1 MKKILGTM
9 TFGQQTDETEAKKIV
24 EVFLRDGNEELDTAY
39 VYNEGRSEQILGKA
53 IEYDLDKVKV
63 ATKANPRI
71 TGRLDADAVNMQFK
85 EPLERMQVNN
95 VDIYYLHFPDYNTP
109 VDSALEACAKLYEE
123 GKFKQLGLSNFPAW
137 MVAEIY
143 HKCKT
148 NGYMLPKIYEGVYN
162 ALSRDAERELLDALN
177 EYDISFYAYNPLAGG
192 ILSGKYNSYD
202 DKPIEGRFTFR
213 PNYQNRY
220 WKKSYFEALDIIRPA
235 CEKEEI
241 PMAEA
246 AFRWIANHSELS
258 KNNNNGIIIGASSS
272 VQLEK
277 NINAINR
284 GKLADEIVDAFDK
297 GWNICK
303 KDAPVYFRYY
313 GK

>member
-85 EPLERMQVNN
+85 ESLERMQVNN

-148 NGYMLPKIYEGVYN
+148 NGYMLPKI
-162 ALSRDAERELLDALN
+162 
-177 EYDISFYAYNPLAGG
+177 
-192 ILSGKYNSYD
+192 
-202 DKPIEGRFTFR
+202 
-213 PNYQNRY
+213 
-220 WKKSYFEALDIIRPA
+220 
-235 CEKEEI
+235 
-241 PMAEA
+241 
-246 AFRWIANHSELS
+246 
-258 KNNNNGIIIGASSS
+258 
-272 VQLEK
+272 
-277 NINAINR
+277 
-284 GKLADEIVDAFDK
+284 
-297 GWNICK
+297 
-303 KDAPVYFRYY
+303 
-313 GK
+313 